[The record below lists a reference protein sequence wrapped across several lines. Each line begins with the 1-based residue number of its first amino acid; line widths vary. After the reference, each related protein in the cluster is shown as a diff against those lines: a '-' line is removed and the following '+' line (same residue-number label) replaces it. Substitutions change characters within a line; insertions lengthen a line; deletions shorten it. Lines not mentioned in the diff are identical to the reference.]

1 MPIYTYRCAKGHEF
15 DVLCETWRDKA
26 PEEPCRC
33 GLQAPSV
40 PAAIRVVVKAGRS
53 DVREAAMKGSYR
65 DVLPE
70 VDSDSF
76 WEGAAPEMEA
86 GFNRPNPLY
95 YKSDKPTVDMGS

>member
-1 MPIYTYRCAKGHEF
+1 MPVYTYRCPKGHEF
-15 DVLCETWRDKA
+15 DVLCATWRDKA

-33 GLQAPSV
+33 GDVAENV
-40 PAAIRVVVKAGRS
+40 PASVRVVMRAGRS
-53 DVREAAMKGSYR
+53 DVREAIHKGNYR

-86 GFNRPNPLY
+86 GFSRPNPLY
-95 YKSDKPTVDMGS
+95 YKSDRVSVGDS